1 MPGQREPHPDDF
13 AEAIL
18 ASSAVQYPE
27 DFVPPG
33 AAMAGQTQVAAYGR
47 TVVLH
52 PVYTTVAAINGPL
65 PWVTAVMTPQDLDK
79 ASDYEIVVNWPSLPA
94 IGALV
99 MRITFTMGGV
109 QFIKRPY
116 VPQSPGIQRY
126 HVTGQ
131 RVQVD
136 FIWVDGTNTATGT
149 TSVDCGVGVTGNTD
163 SPLDWYFGT
172 TFDSGSGGTAG
183 LLIDPMLFPGG
194 GCLMSYQVILTTMSG
209 DSQLYLQFFDEPTL
223 ASVTAGLGPPLWVS
237 PPLTAAGQWYD
248 FVQPND
254 EKLRYSKGLVA
265 ILSSSPYTYVA
276 PTGTTPVADVRVQVG
291 W

>member
-1 MPGQREPHPDDF
+1 MPGQRDPHPDDF
-13 AEAIL
+13 ADAIL
-18 ASSAVQYPE
+18 AASAVKYPE
-27 DFVPPG
+27 QFGAPG
-33 AAMAGQTQVAAYGR
+33 PTDKNLAAYGR
-47 TVVLH
+47 TVVLK
-52 PVYTTVAAINGPL
+52 PVFTNVSNITGPL
-65 PWVTAVMTPQDLDK
+65 PWVTAVQTPQDFETAADW
-79 ASDYEIVVNWPSLPA
+79 EIVVNWPLPLPA
-94 IGALV
+94 IGSPV
-99 MRITFTMGGV
+99 MRITFTLGGV
-109 QFIKRPY
+109 QFVKRPY
-116 VPQSPGIQRY
+116 IPQGGGIQRY

-136 FIWVDGTNTATGT
+136 FLWVDPSNTATGT
-149 TSVDCGVGVTGNTD
+149 ISIDCGVGVTGNTD
-163 SPLDWYFGT
+163 SPLDWYLGT

-183 LLIDPMLFPGG
+183 VLIDPMTFAGG

-209 DSQLYLQFFDEPTL
+209 DSQLYLQFFDQPTL
-223 ASVTAGLGPPLWVS
+223 ASVTVGLGPPLWVS
-237 PPLTAAGQWYD
+237 PPMTAAGQWYD